1 MQPRTPSFITLRT
14 IEFKLSDWR
23 GKLSSRLLMGKASHR
38 NFMYVAAK
46 RRAGGSNASLQLLSS
61 KATILFNTR
70 TLPTRSGKTSRKSAH
85 VSNLSLATT
94 PLFQLQD
101 LCQQFCS
108 QCHTFCIRKE
118 SHACLHTFD
127 TLWSLGQSVFPWVH

>member
-1 MQPRTPSFITLRT
+1 MQPRTPSFTTLRT
-14 IEFKLSDWR
+14 TEFKLSDWR
-23 GKLSSRLLMGKASHR
+23 GKLSSRLLMGRQVIAILCTWRQNGEREGQTQVS
-38 NFMYVAAK
+38 NFLVV
-46 RRAGGSNASLQLLSS
+46 RPRSFSIQELCQLVVE
-61 KATILFNTR
+61 
-70 TLPTRSGKTSRKSAH
+70 KTSRKSAH